1 MKNITK
7 LPLNEVWAVYELLK
21 TSEFEILDAFDAMEE
36 ALVELNPIMELTDY
50 QAADFNDDTT
60 VAYHMFRMR
69 DSLVDFVSRAET
81 LLEQYIGFGEGDRKE
96 LLKSIEPILVTFA
109 LVYYVKFDFG
119 AIVEDFYQT
128 GELDF
133 ENGGYSVQV
142 LNIPRDEATTIAHTI
157 AKVFITYKPYLPEY
171 FLNDE
176 ELGELEATLNGT
188 IMSVAEMSPDMIKS
202 RLGWEA

>member
-7 LPLNEVWAVYELLK
+7 LPLNEVWAVYDLLK
-21 TSEFEILDAFDAMEE
+21 TSELEVLDVFDAMEE
-36 ALVELNPIMELTDY
+36 ALVELKPILELTDY

-60 VAYHMFRMR
+60 IAYHMFRMR
-69 DSLVDFVSRAET
+69 DSLIDFVSRTES
-81 LLEQYIGFGEGDRKE
+81 LLEQYIGFGEDDRKE
-96 LLKSIEPILVTFA
+96 LLKSIEPVLVTFA
-109 LVYYVKFDFG
+109 LVYYVKFDFST
-119 AIVEDFYQT
+119 IVDNLHQT

-142 LNIPRDEATTIAHTI
+142 LNIPRDEATSLANTIM
-157 AKVFITYKPYLPEY
+157 KVFITYKPYLPEY

-176 ELGELEATLNGT
+176 ELGELEATLSET